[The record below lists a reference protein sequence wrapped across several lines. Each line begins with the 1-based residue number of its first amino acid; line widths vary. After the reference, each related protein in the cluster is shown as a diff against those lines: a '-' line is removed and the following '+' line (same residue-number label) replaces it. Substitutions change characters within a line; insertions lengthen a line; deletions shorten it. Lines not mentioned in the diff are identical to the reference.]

1 MSKVLGY
8 LTLILGVA
16 SQVAVTGY
24 LFYEYW
30 SVFINGQEPVEQQIV
45 IAQSLVVLLLGLTKL
60 IFNWKAFNAL
70 LFALAVVNYFLFFIQ
85 MAASFY
91 AYTQSGT
98 WPNVLGTVFTAAVTL
113 TCAGY

>member
-16 SQVAVTGY
+16 SQTAVTGY

-30 SVFINGQEPVEQQIV
+30 SVFINGQEPVEQQVI

-60 IFNWKAFNAL
+60 MFNWKAFNAL
-70 LFALAVVNYFLFFIQ
+70 LYLLAVVNYFLFFIQ
-85 MAASFY
+85 IAASFY
-91 AYTQSGT
+91 AYTQTGT
-98 WPNVLGTVFTAAVTL
+98 WANILGTVFTAAVTL